1 MAVKFTNKFNLPEE
15 FVDAIT
21 LDNHVTNGDISVTT
35 LIDSP
40 QVRMLRKMNDY
51 EVDLTDQMAM
61 FFGTAIH
68 ERLESS
74 NTQMHYAKVLNQA
87 AAILSKIGTPE
98 DKGINVAAWVRKYV
112 KENVEVKFPS
122 DFLIEQ
128 TLTLECRG
136 WTVSGTL
143 DRYIKSQKKIRD
155 YKTITASQLAF
166 PEQKSSWSKQQNIYA
181 VMLRKLGYEV
191 ESIEIVAIVKD
202 WSKMKLATS
211 KDYPRSPVVTIPLNV
226 LDNEKMLG
234 YIDARVAIH
243 QRAEEGE
250 QVPCTK
256 TDRWAK
262 EDSYAVKK
270 KGGKRAIRVLPNP
283 MLAQKF
289 IDENEFKHPPG
300 TLYIEDRPSE
310 SFRCKNY
317 CAVSSICPQY
327 ARELEISAEIA
338 NESF

>member
-1 MAVKFTNKFNLPEE
+1 MAVKFTNKFNLPVE

-40 QVRMLRKMNDY
+40 QIRMIKKMNDY
-51 EVDLTDQMAM
+51 EVDLTDQIAM
-61 FFGTAIH
+61 FFGSAIH

-74 NTQMHYAKVLNQA
+74 NTQMHYAKILNQA
-87 AAILSKIGTPE
+87 AAILSKIGTAE
-98 DKGINVAAWVRKYV
+98 DKGANVGAWMRKYV
-112 KENVEVKFPS
+112 KEVIEPKFPS
-122 DFLIEQ
+122 DCLIEQ

-136 WTVSGTL
+136 WTISGTL
-143 DRYIKSQKKIRD
+143 DRYIKSEKTIRD
-155 YKTITASQLAF
+155 YKTITAEQLAF
-166 PEQKSSWSKQQNIYA
+166 PEQKASWSKQQNIYA
-181 VMLRKLGYEV
+181 VMLRELGYEV
-191 ESIEIVAIVKD
+191 EKIEIVAIVKN
-202 WSKMKLATS
+202 WSKIKLATS
-211 KDYPRSPVVTIPLNV
+211 KDYPRSSIVTIPLNV
-226 LDNEKMLG
+226 LDNNKMLE
-234 YIDARVAIH
+234 YIDKRVAIH

-270 KGGKRAIRVLPNP
+270 QGGKRALRVLPNT

-289 IDENEFKHPPG
+289 IDENEFKYPAG
-300 TLYIEDRPSE
+300 SLYIDPRPSE

-327 ARELEISAEIA
+327 KRELEITAEVA
-338 NESF
+338 QESI